1 MASFFGKPKP
11 AASSSASPLK
21 AGPSRD
27 GANGSPGLVTAQSDF
42 ERTFKPFALK
52 KGAVIAPV
60 NWFHECKKRER
71 QRQARR
77 SQGDVIIIDDDEE
90 SKADGDVEM
99 ADAQDDETWHTLP
112 REGWCGFVSNLDTFG

>member
-1 MASFFGKPKP
+1 M
-11 AASSSASPLK
+11 K

-27 GANGSPGLVTAQSDF
+27 GANGSPGPTTAQSDF

-52 KGAVIAPV
+52 KGAVLAPV

-71 QRQARR
+71 RRRARL
-77 SQGDVIIIDDDEE
+77 SQGDVIVIDDDEE
-90 SKADGDVEM
+90 SKADEDVEM

-112 REGWCGFVSNLDTFG
+112 REGLCRFMLILDILNQIVFQSG